1 MPKRELKGT
10 VVSDKGDKTCVVL
23 VERRVMHPIYKKFIR
38 QSKKYMAHDENNV
51 AKVGQSVTIREC
63 RPLSARK
70 RWELV
75 TEAAAAPAPAGKKSG
90 KAA

>member
-1 MPKRELKGT
+1 MPKRTLQGT

-23 VERRVMHPIYKKFIR
+23 VERRVTHPVYKKIIR

-51 AKVGQSVTIREC
+51 AKIGQSVTIREC

-75 TEAAAAPAPAGKKSG
+75 TEAASG
-90 KAA
+90 QGA

>member
-1 MPKRELKGT
+1 MPKRELRGT

-38 QSKKYMAHDENNV
+38 KSKKYMAHDEGNA
-51 AKVGQSVTIREC
+51 AKVGDSVTIREC
-63 RPLSARK
+63 RPLSRRK

-75 TEAAAAPAPAGKKSG
+75 LAAQAGSDKV
-90 KAA
+90 A